1 MRVQLPN
8 GLTIEVSVIDYLFI
22 LEEEDMDLFYQEC
35 MADNL
40 GIDIVNPFSRK
51 NIQSLDIDE
60 DEEEDI

>member
-8 GLTIEVSVIDYLFI
+8 GLTIEVSVMDYLFI

>member
-1 MRVQLPN
+1 MRIQLPN